1 MSDSERLPE
10 LKEIIGAVLFAAKA
24 PVTMEQ
30 LHALLGRAAE
40 QIPGPAT
47 RAFAEATRE
56 DVQAAVDSLRADF
69 DHGATGLTL
78 SDVAHGLRM
87 ENDIRCGPWLRV
99 FLEKAKP
106 NRLSQPALE
115 TLAIIA
121 YRQPVMRSEIESVRG
136 VAVDQIIRNL
146 LDMQLIRISGRS
158 DLPGRPWLFGTT
170 QKFLEHF
177 GLRSLDDLPGVD
189 ELKRFIRPTSSAS
202 GTPVPPDTAAG
213 GNAAAVEFNPAVLKP
228 ADATSE
234 DEVDVVRRDPNIELP
249 EPPPPSGDEDS
260 DELDPSD
267 RSDAFDPT
275 DDPDDDEDD
284 AEDGDDGDD
293 DAEDEDDDE
302 DEDEDDDDDEEDE
315 DEDEEDDEDDD
326 EDER

>member
-24 PVTMEQ
+24 PVTVEQ

-40 QIPGPAT
+40 QAPGPAT
-47 RAFAEATRE
+47 RAFAEATLE
-56 DVQAAVDSLRADF
+56 DVQAAIDGLRADF
-69 DHGATGLTL
+69 DRAATGLTIA
-78 SDVAHGLRM
+78 DVAHGLRM

-146 LDMQLIRISGRS
+146 LDMQWVRIAGRS

-177 GLRSLDDLPGVD
+177 GLRSLEDLPGVD
-189 ELKRFIRPTSSAS
+189 ELKRFTRPSPETT
-202 GTPVPPDTAAG
+202 GTPVPPETAP
-213 GNAAAVEFNPAVLKP
+213 AAASAGLEFNPAALPP

-249 EPPPPSGDEDS
+249 PPPPAAIGEDDEDRAAAPAELA
-260 DELDPSD
+260 DEPDGD
-267 RSDAFDPT
+267 FAG
-275 DDPDDDEDD
+275 DDVEDDDEYDDDED
-284 AEDGDDGDD
+284 
-293 DAEDEDDDE
+293 EDEDDDE
-302 DEDEDDDDDEEDE
+302 DEDEDEEEDEEEDE
-315 DEDEEDDEDDD
+315 DG
-326 EDER
+326 R

>member
-1 MSDSERLPE
+1 MSESERLPE

-24 PVTMEQ
+24 PVAVEQ

-40 QIPGPAT
+40 QAPGPAT
-47 RAFAEATRE
+47 RAFAEATLE
-56 DVQAAVDSLRADF
+56 DVQAAIDALRSDF
-69 DHGATGLTL
+69 DRAAMGLAVT
-78 SDVAHGLRM
+78 DVAHGLRM

-106 NRLSQPALE
+106 SRLSQPALE

-146 LDMQLIRISGRS
+146 LDMQLVRIAGRS

-189 ELKRFIRPTSSAS
+189 ELKRFSRPSPETS
-202 GTPVPPDTAAG
+202 GTPVSPESAPAAAG
-213 GNAAAVEFNPAVLKP
+213 LEFNPAALNP

-249 EPPPPSGDEDS
+249 ETPPLSGEEDAGDELADPSGPGDEHDGDF
-260 DELDPSD
+260 DEN
-267 RSDAFDPT
+267 
-275 DDPDDDEDD
+275 DDDDDDDDEYDDDDDDEDD
-284 AEDGDDGDD
+284 E
-293 DAEDEDDDE
+293 DDE
-302 DEDEDDDDDEEDE
+302 DEDEDD
-315 DEDEEDDEDDD
+315 
-326 EDER
+326 R